1 MAYFLETWDAVEM
14 FCRIISKKHNTPIEA
29 FQSNEVIFYWLH
41 EYSGKKKSEA
51 LSKEITDNYKNIERS
66 SINHR
71 SGERNQEYL
80 RFVYELGKAI
90 RTSRSVDVEPYPY
103 AAVMHYINDETYKKR
118 KRRILKP
125 FSPSDKQRSYEG
137 KKFWIYW
144 FDDLVVTDEGKSV
157 SHNGISRGLLELLP
171 FGRVELSRYVTWA
184 KGSKR
189 IYSGIFQL
197 MGNENYLAIKMK
209 LKESSERDLRMLVY
223 IGSSEFEIALGMA
236 ANVHEVM
243 WARKIL
249 IEPIIDFPNVNLAEP
264 EFYSKSLGNSKNEI
278 IPDYVWKFFERKEKS
293 KLLISKRITSIEGFW
308 EWQNLKK

>member
-1 MAYFLETWDAVEM
+1 MAYYLETWDAVEM
-14 FCRIISKKHNTPIEA
+14 FCRIISKKHNIPIED
-29 FQSNEVIFYWLH
+29 FQSNEVVLYWLQ
-41 EYSGKKKSEA
+41 EYSRKNKSEI
-51 LSKEITDNYKNIERS
+51 LSKEITDNYKSIERS
-66 SINHR
+66 QINHK

-103 AAVMHYINDETYKKR
+103 AAVMHYIGDETYKKR
-118 KRRILKP
+118 KRKVLKP
-125 FSPSDKQRSYEG
+125 FSPSDKQRFYEG

-144 FDDLVVTDEGKSV
+144 FDDLVVTDKGQSI
-157 SHNGISRGLLELLP
+157 SHNGISRGLLELMP
-171 FGRVELSRYVTWA
+171 FGRAELSRYVTWA

-243 WARKIL
+243 WARKVL
-249 IEPIIDFPNVNLAEP
+249 IEPIKVLSEAILTEP
-264 EFYSKSLGNSKNEI
+264 EFYSKTLKNPNNEI
-278 IPDYVWKFFERKEKS
+278 IPEYVWKFFERKEKN